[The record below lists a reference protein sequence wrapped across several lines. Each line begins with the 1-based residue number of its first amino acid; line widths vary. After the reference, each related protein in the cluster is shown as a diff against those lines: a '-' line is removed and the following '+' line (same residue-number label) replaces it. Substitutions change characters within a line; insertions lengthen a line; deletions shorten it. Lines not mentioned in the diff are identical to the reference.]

1 MFKRKHKATQVVIP
15 KKNLVDVAYSVIDT
29 YYRKSQDI
37 ESLKKAKAAELKLI
51 LEGVRNQITYIL
63 KKNQGQPRAVI
74 EEKVKELVKKI
85 SDTMERIISG

>member
-1 MFKRKHKATQVVIP
+1 M
-15 KKNLVDVAYSVIDT
+15 AYSVIDT

-74 EEKVKELVKKI
+74 EEKVKELVKKFQI
-85 SDTMERIISG
+85 PWKELYLDK